1 MLCRE
6 EEEVICLLNCF
17 RLLKIY
23 CCEFQFSDSHFFW
36 LWQVELHT
44 FGGKKARN
52 RACVS
57 ACATCEEGKKSIFST
72 EFGKFTPLHHTPH
85 AMSAT
90 LLRRDMFLI
99 LCFFINY

>member
-36 LWQVELHT
+36 LRQVELHT
-44 FGGKKARN
+44 FGGKNAQPRV
-52 RACVS
+52 RVCV
-57 ACATCEEGKKSIFST
+57 
-72 EFGKFTPLHHTPH
+72 
-85 AMSAT
+85 
-90 LLRRDMFLI
+90 RDVRGGQKI
-99 LCFFINY
+99 HFFH